1 MLSTGISSCLPF
13 NPVSLCIVCRCNYVS
28 TMEDK
33 SLRTSAVHVHVV
45 HPVVTHCNFLQIWT
59 FLRTDTTHN
68 KQQVLAIRPE
78 GVPSLRPASVHYI
91 QKAVRD
97 ANIGVKS
104 DRKDFLE
111 GIPEP
116 GEVISKVSR
125 ATGAKQKRCI
135 LVYLQNFSTSVKAD
149 LVRGTCIQTHYYF
162 YYSWT
167 HLS

>member
-116 GEVISKVSR
+116 GEVISKVHY
-125 ATGAKQKRCI
+125 
-135 LVYLQNFSTSVKAD
+135 LVYIDVCHTNYHRF
-149 LVRGTCIQTHYYF
+149 LVYQWYILGKTQCFNTLPLIC
-162 YYSWT
+162 
-167 HLS
+167 